1 MQEVGEEQ
9 GRKNRNLVRDDK
21 PEIQKD
27 TERLK
32 GERKNGRELERREG
46 RGRKS
51 KKGKGREERIEEKR
65 NQEQIGRE
73 CMRMVYN
80 LFPSLVHYPVPV
92 LQRISKA
99 TC

>member
-9 GRKNRNLVRDDK
+9 RRKNRNLVRSDK
-21 PEIQKD
+21 PEVQKD
-27 TERLK
+27 TERLN
-32 GERKNGRELERREG
+32 GERKKGRELERREG

-51 KKGKGREERIEEKR
+51 KEGKGREERIEKR
-65 NQEQIGRE
+65 NQEQTGRA
-73 CMRMVYN
+73 CMRMVHN